1 MDTLQSLLVQNQNN
15 LDRLRVRSRYAR
27 TLLSPAAYD
36 SRRQFGPYAD
46 FWDEWYDQ
54 AQSLAEDLYSD
65 VRATEEFVAE
75 LREFTAGATLTHSPS
90 PTSTTEEMI
99 AFAKEA
105 VACQK
110 DMLHMADT
118 RITEHREFTEKL
130 LLVEAI
136 DSLNEE
142 E

>member
-27 TLLSPAAYD
+27 SLLSGAAYD

-54 AQSLAEDLYSD
+54 ARSLADDLCSD

-75 LREFTAGATLTHSPS
+75 LRQFTTGTVVTHSPS
-90 PTSTTEEMI
+90 SVSAADEMI

-118 RITEHREFTEKL
+118 RITEHREFTQKL

-142 E
+142 

>member
-54 AQSLAEDLYSD
+54 AQSLAEDLRSD
-65 VRATEEFVAE
+65 MLATEEFVAE
-75 LREFTAGATLTHSPS
+75 LRDFTTGRETQKAHSS
-90 PTSTTEEMI
+90 VSSHDEMI

-110 DMLHMADT
+110 DMLHIADT
-118 RITEHREFTEKL
+118 RIAEHREFTQKL

-142 E
+142 